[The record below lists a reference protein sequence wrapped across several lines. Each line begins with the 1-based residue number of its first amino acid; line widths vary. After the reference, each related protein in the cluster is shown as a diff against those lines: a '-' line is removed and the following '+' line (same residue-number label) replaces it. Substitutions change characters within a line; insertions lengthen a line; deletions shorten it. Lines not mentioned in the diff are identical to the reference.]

1 MVVQTISKVEQSLA
15 LLKRNLDNKI
25 KQIRNITVHVWPYIK
40 RYKMDLSLLHLRII
54 RLLNIL

>member
-40 RYKMDLSLLHLRII
+40 R
-54 RLLNIL
+54 